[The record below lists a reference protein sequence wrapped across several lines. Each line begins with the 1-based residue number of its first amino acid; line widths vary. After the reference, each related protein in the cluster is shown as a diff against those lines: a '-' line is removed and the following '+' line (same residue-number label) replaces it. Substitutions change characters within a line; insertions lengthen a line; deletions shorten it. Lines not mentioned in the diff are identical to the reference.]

1 MRQVLKFSANWCQP
15 CKMLAPAYASF
26 IEAYPDIEFQSI
38 DVEEDREL
46 TEQFSIKSVP
56 TVVFLKD
63 GVEVK
68 RLVGVQSKITY
79 IETLDTL

>member
-38 DVEEDREL
+38 DVEENREL
-46 TEQFSIKSVP
+46 TEEFSIKSVP

>member
-1 MRQVLKFSANWCQP
+1 
-15 CKMLAPAYASF
+15 MLAPAYASF

-38 DVEEDREL
+38 DVEENREL
-46 TEQFSIKSVP
+46 TEEFSIKSVP